1 VIYMIGLV
9 FSLSA
14 ILLTSATIWL
24 SLIIIFLLVMFMQVI
39 AEVTGLVNEEFKPFT
54 KFYKRMV
61 KRQ

>member
-1 VIYMIGLV
+1 MIGLV